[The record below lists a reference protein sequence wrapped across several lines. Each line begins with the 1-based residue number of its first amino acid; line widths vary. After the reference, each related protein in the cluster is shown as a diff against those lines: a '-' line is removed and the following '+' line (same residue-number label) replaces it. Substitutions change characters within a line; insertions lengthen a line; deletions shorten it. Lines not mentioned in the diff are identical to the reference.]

1 MQPVDHIKSYL
12 DGKTNLV
19 TFYDV
24 VTKNKELQTYL
35 EQATDIPPYTNDG
48 DLLLYILNQ
57 NPAAA
62 ASDINIK
69 DALSKFLKVMGVE
82 HQVDQTSL
90 NRYELVLDATPAWL
104 SLPEAYIDI
113 LLKNIPQTLGRTAR
127 IKAIKNKISD
137 EFRYLKKPPKWLQE
151 PTWMFAGDRPLIFI
165 GQLDLGDLL
174 HDDAQVYVFFDNNTQ
189 AFSTVKQCA

>member
-1 MQPVDHIKSYL
+1 MQPVDQIKSYL
-12 DGKTNLV
+12 DGKTKIAA
-19 TFYDV
+19 FYDA
-24 VTKNKELQTYL
+24 VTKDKQLQAYI

-57 NPAAA
+57 NPAAV

-69 DALSKFLKVMGVE
+69 DALAKFLKVMGVE

-90 NRYELVLDATPAWL
+90 DRYELVLDATPAWL
-104 SLPEAYIDI
+104 SLPDSYIDI
-113 LLKNIPQTLGRTAR
+113 LLENIPTTLGRTAR
-127 IKAIKNKISD
+127 VKAIKNKISD

-151 PTWMFAGDRPLIFI
+151 PAWMFAGDRPLIFI

-174 HDDAQVYVFFDNNTQ
+174 HDDAQVYVFFDNSNQ
-189 AFSTVKQCA
+189 AFLTVKQCA